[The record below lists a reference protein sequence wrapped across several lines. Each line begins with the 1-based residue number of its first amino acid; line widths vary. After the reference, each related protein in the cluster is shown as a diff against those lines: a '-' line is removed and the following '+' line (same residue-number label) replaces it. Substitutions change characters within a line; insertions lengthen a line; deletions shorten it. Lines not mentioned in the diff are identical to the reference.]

1 MLLRIFYIL
10 IFISCIHNSFAQS
23 IFNQNISSLNTNGKS
38 FKQIIQQLEQ
48 NYNVS
53 FSYSDDMLPDIIL
66 PECIFSNLSFEE
78 LLKQLFVA
86 HGVDYSIVN
95 GQIVLFY
102 NEETKPNFRINGFI
116 EEQGSKRD
124 LIGATVYIKEKE
136 IGVIT
141 NSYGYFSF
149 KLPVGLYTFQVRCL
163 GYDSFEQT
171 IYVWG
176 NSFYRFKLKSKQY
189 QVNEVVVKYN
199 GNDEFV
205 ESAFQS
211 LISLDIKSL
220 QEFPGLFGENDALRN
235 LSLLPGIQ
243 SNEMSTGSVF
253 VRGGSNEQTV
263 FLMDEGIVYNPSHFG
278 GFFSVFN
285 PDVVNHVS
293 IYKSEL
299 PSNETGALSSIV
311 DVRLREGD
319 FDRWKIKGGIGLI
332 SARASVEGPLVKDK
346 SSILIAFRRTFVDQA
361 ASLISE
367 DKSTQDLRFYFYDAN
382 IKFNYKFN
390 KKNRIYLSTYGGAD
404 SFYKYDGVKRR
415 NSQSTF
421 RWNHVY
427 NSSLFSNVSLI
438 HSVNSFN
445 QTLNP
450 NDEEV
455 LWHSNINT
463 IKAKA
468 DFSHFVS
475 PKLKL
480 QYGFQS
486 TLFNV
491 VPYRYT
497 AISESGSKTRDEA
510 RTEQMAVNSVY
521 FHQDLYLKEVFG
533 IGMGARI
540 GHIYNSPFINR
551 DNKYQGLLFEPN
563 LNLSLMFNKKTRIK
577 SSYNHREQPL
587 HQLYINMLG
596 IAVNRWMP
604 ASNNYLPQTS
614 DNFSL
619 GIFRTEGFG
628 LSYSVEGYY
637 RKLENLIETLQESRV
652 LYSYE
657 PEKFL
662 HNSSG
667 TVNGFEMSVS
677 YETKKLRFLSSYDYN
692 NVQWLTEGIN
702 QNNYYPAS
710 HIRKHNFSLSG
721 VYRVSE
727 RVVAS
732 VTWHWASGTPFT
744 AATGKY
750 EVDGKVYLN
759 YDDNKINTR
768 NLPDYHRLDLSVD
781 IEGKKN
787 NLRRWKSFW
796 NFSIYNAYFHKNVL
810 GVIYFSEDVLNNSY
824 SKKLDPSYFYLYQF
838 VPSVSYR
845 FNF

>member
-10 IFISCIHNSFAQS
+10 IFISCINNSFAQS
-23 IFNQNISSLNTNGKS
+23 NFNQKVVSLNTNGKS

-48 NYNVS
+48 DYNVS
-53 FSYSDDMLPDIIL
+53 FSYSDDMLPDFVL
-66 PECIFSNLSFEE
+66 PENKFSNLSIKD
-78 LLKQLFVA
+78 LLKSLFVA
-86 HGVDYSIVN
+86 HGIGYSIVN
-95 GQIVLFY
+95 NQIVLYY
-102 NEETKPNFRINGFI
+102 NENSKPEFRINGFV
-116 EEQGSKRD
+116 EEIDSKRD
-124 LIGATVYIKEKE
+124 LIGATIYIKGKE

-141 NSYGYFSF
+141 NSYGYFSL

-163 GYDSFEQT
+163 GYGSYVQT
-171 IYVWG
+171 VYVWG
-176 NSFYRFKLKSKQY
+176 DSFFRFKLKSKQY
-189 QVNEVVVKYN
+189 QVNEVVVRSDD
-199 GNDEFV
+199 NDQFV

-211 LISLDIKSL
+211 LISLDIQSL

-319 FDRWKIKGGIGLI
+319 FDRWKVKGGIGMI
-332 SARASVEGPLVKDK
+332 SVRASVEGPIVKEK
-346 SSILIAFRRTFVDQA
+346 SSLLIAFRRSFVDQA

-367 DKSTQDLRFYFYDAN
+367 DESTQDLRFYFYDAN
-382 IKFNYKFN
+382 VKLNYKLN
-390 KKNRIYLSTYGGAD
+390 KKNRLYLSTYGGAD
-404 SFYKYDGVKRR
+404 SFYKNSGIKRR

-427 NSSLFSNVSLI
+427 NSSLFSNISLI
-438 HSVNSFN
+438 HSVNGFN
-445 QTLNP
+445 QDLNQ
-450 NDEEV
+450 NDEDV

-463 IKAKA
+463 IKTKA
-468 DFSHFVS
+468 DFSHYVS
-475 PKLKL
+475 PRWKLK
-480 QYGFQS
+480 YGFLS

-491 VPYRYT
+491 VPYKYT
-497 AISESGSKTRDEA
+497 AIAENGSKTKDEA
-510 RTEQMAVNSVY
+510 RTEQMIINSMY
-521 FHQDLYLKEVFG
+521 FHQDFYIKEVLG
-533 IGMGARI
+533 IGAGVRI
-540 GHIYNSPFINR
+540 GHIYNSPFITR

-563 LNLSLMFNKKTRIK
+563 LNLSLIFNKKTRIK
-577 SSYNHREQPL
+577 SSYNHRVQPL

-604 ASNNYLPQTS
+604 ASENYKPQTS
-614 DNFSL
+614 DNLSL

-628 LSYSVEGYY
+628 LSYSLEAYY

-652 LYSYE
+652 LYSNT
-657 PEKFL
+657 PEYFL

-667 TVNGFEMSVS
+667 TVRGFEFSLT
-677 YETKKLRFLSSYDYN
+677 YETKNIRFLTSYDYN
-692 NVQWLTEGIN
+692 NVQWLTNGIN
-702 QNNYYPAS
+702 NNNPYPAS
-710 HIRKHNFSLSG
+710 HTRKHNFSISS
-721 VYRVSE
+721 VYRISD

-732 VTWHWASGTPFT
+732 ATWHWASGTPFT
-744 AATGKY
+744 AATGKGIF
-750 EVDGKVYLN
+750 DDKVYIVFS
-759 YDDNKINTR
+759 DDEINTR

-796 NFSIYNAYFHKNVL
+796 NFSIYNAYFHKNAL
-810 GVIYFSEDVLNNSY
+810 GVVYFSEDVINNSY
-824 SKKLDPSYFYLYQF
+824 IKNLDPSYFYLYQF
-838 VPSVSYR
+838 VPSISYR